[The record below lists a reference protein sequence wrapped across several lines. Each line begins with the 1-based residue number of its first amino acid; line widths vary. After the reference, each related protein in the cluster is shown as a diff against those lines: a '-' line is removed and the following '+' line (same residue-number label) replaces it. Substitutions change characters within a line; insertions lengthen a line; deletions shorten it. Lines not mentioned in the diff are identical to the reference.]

1 MNKEREKAILEI
13 AIKEKSVTV
22 KRLARELYASE
33 PSIRRDLNSLEQQHL
48 LKRTHGGAVLDEN
61 ALSEIKIP
69 FLIRE
74 FEKNDE
80 KVRIAR
86 KAAEKVRDGSVI
98 FLDASTSAYNVIP
111 FLREKRDITIITNG
125 IKAIEKLSEFNINCI
140 GTGGHVFNSCLAFV
154 GGRACE
160 TVRQY
165 NADICFF
172 SCRGLSQ
179 DGMLTD
185 ISESEDEVR
194 LVMIERATESYMLCT
209 SNKRGKRFYHN
220 ICAAGDI
227 AGIIDADSE

>member
-13 AIKEKSVTV
+13 AIREKTVNV

-33 PSIRRDLNSLEQQHL
+33 PSIRRDLNSLEQRHL
-48 LKRTHGGAVLDEN
+48 LKRIHGGAVLDEN

-86 KAAEKVRDGSVI
+86 KASEKVFDGSVI

-111 FLREKRDITIITNG
+111 FLREKRNITVITNG
-125 IKAIEKLSEFNINCI
+125 VRAIERLSELNINCI
-140 GTGGHVFNSCLAFV
+140 GTGGHVINSCMAFV
-154 GGRACE
+154 GEHACR
-160 TVRQY
+160 TVKQY

-172 SCRGLSQ
+172 SCRGLSG
-179 DGMLTD
+179 DGLLTD
-185 ISESEDEVR
+185 ISEKEDAVR
-194 LVMIERATESYMLCT
+194 YAMICRAREAYMLCT
-209 SNKRGKRFYHN
+209 SDKRDKKFYHN
-220 ICAAGDI
+220 LCTVEDVK
-227 AGIIDADSE
+227 GIIYADEK